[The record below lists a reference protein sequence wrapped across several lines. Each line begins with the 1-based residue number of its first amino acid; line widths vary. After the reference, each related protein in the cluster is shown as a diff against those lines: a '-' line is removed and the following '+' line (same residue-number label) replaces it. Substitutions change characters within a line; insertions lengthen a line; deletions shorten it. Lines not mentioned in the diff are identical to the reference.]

1 MHALLPQE
9 CDYEKYTE
17 GRYLDICGRG
27 RKWFKCNKQAISV
40 CACVCVRTYTL
51 STMYINMI
59 A

>member
-40 CACVCVRTYTL
+40 CACVCVCVCA
-51 STMYINMI
+51 YIYI
-59 A
+59 VYDVY